1 MAGKIHYP
9 ATFVAWVVQ
18 YALGAV
24 WYGALSS
31 PWMAAHGL
39 TPENMGS
46 SVALPYILSALAGL
60 IFTFTMA
67 GLRVPL
73 NADNLWKGINFGLAA
88 GFGLMAMTTVIHFA
102 YIEKPLAAFLI
113 DGGYDVIRGLS
124 VGVILAVWRKK

>member
-9 ATFVAWVVQ
+9 ATFVAWFVQ

-24 WYGALSS
+24 WYGILSS
-31 PWMAAHGL
+31 SWMAAHGL
-39 TPENMGS
+39 APGNMENS
-46 SVALPYILSALAGL
+46 AAWPYILSALAGL

-67 GLRVPL
+67 GLRAFLTV
-73 NADNLWKGINFGLAA
+73 DNLQKGINFGLAV

-102 YIEKPLAAFLI
+102 YLEKPLSAFLI

>member
-9 ATFVAWVVQ
+9 ATFVAWFVQ

-31 PWMAAHGL
+31 SWMAAHGIS
-39 TPENMGS
+39 TEKMEGS
-46 SVALPYILSALAGL
+46 MAWPYILSALAGL

-67 GLRVPL
+67 GLRAPL
-73 NADNLWKGINFGLAA
+73 NVGNLRKGINFGLAV
-88 GFGLMAMTTVIHFA
+88 GLGLMAMTTVIHFA
-102 YIEKPLAAFLI
+102 YLEKPLAAFLI

-124 VGVILAVWRKK
+124 VGVILALWRK